1 MRFLLDVSENK
12 YQNIAGDLLVAGQLI
27 TPLTRYSK
35 WASSFAID
43 NGAFSRFDPDAFRAI
58 IAREQPAMEQC
69 LFVVAP
75 DVVGNARRTM
85 ELWVRRHRYIGTSWP
100 IAFAAQDG
108 AEHLTIPWNEMKA
121 LFIGGT
127 DSWKDGCEARDLVKT
142 AKILGLHVH
151 IGRVNTPKR
160 FKHFSDLGA
169 DTCDGNGVGRYDHM
183 LNAIR
188 ESLELPE
195 NGSLWDLPQ
204 E

>member
-75 DVVGNARRTM
+75 DVVGVGPAAG
-85 ELWVRRHRYIGTSWP
+85 VRRRRRCT
-100 IAFAAQDG
+100 
-108 AEHLTIPWNEMKA
+108 
-121 LFIGGT
+121 
-127 DSWKDGCEARDLVKT
+127 T
-142 AKILGLHVH
+142 AH
-151 IGRVNTPKR
+151 
-160 FKHFSDLGA
+160 A
-169 DTCDGNGVGRYDHM
+169 
-183 LNAIR
+183 
-188 ESLELPE
+188 
-195 NGSLWDLPQ
+195 
-204 E
+204 